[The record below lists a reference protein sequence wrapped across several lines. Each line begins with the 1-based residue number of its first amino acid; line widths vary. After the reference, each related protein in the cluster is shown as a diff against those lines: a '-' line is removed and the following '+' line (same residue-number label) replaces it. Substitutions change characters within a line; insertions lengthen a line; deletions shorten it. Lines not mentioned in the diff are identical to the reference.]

1 MMEFAE
7 SFENDADDLMDGIL
21 SESEMSPTLTPIVGL
36 GSNDPAR
43 TLLDGPVTSRQA
55 EANDLFQ
62 SFDDGVPSVD
72 RMKRIGM
79 HHDEAFEL

>member
-1 MMEFAE
+1 MTEYAENFEYEADDMMSGIMAE
-7 SFENDADDLMDGIL
+7 S
-21 SESEMSPTLTPIVGL
+21 SPTLTPFVGL
-36 GSNDPAR
+36 GTTDEAM
-43 TLLDGPVTSRQA
+43 LDGPTTEHQA

-62 SFDDGVPSVD
+62 SFDDGKPSVA